1 MAMRAV
7 DFYALPVSMSSG
19 EYPLFTDA
27 GAPSTYLKHTLS
39 TVKVTYD
46 MDQDLTVPT
55 FDGYEEISMVHIGGI
70 GYYWVVGVEIS
81 TIYNESIVF
90 HLRYCAISSNIR
102 TGESVK
108 GIWTRR
114 PTIDPKVQQTISNSA
129 MTARL
134 LGHLPTMSGVLMLTN
149 KLQGDTKQVFW
160 VQITSSNYINS
171 SGGVTSG
178 RITRYGT
185 FAVNISE
192 STGVGGF
199 LAYSSTATSA
209 DNTYLAYPTIG
220 DIFNNLTAVTGIEA
234 SSVLDIS
241 VIPICPYMFS
251 ERGWTSSDGTTT
263 YHGNYITLDNR
274 SGDEIIPTIGK
285 DVTYNPIVSGGVK
298 QTFKF
303 RIYNLDINTSI
314 DTFIGAYYPVERTS
328 DTLSFNLSNF
338 YQNVGQIEIRNWEGN
353 AIGTLPNIGSVRSLS
368 IRYISDSTGIYT
380 IIHDSY
386 SNSHYVMPCGK
397 IPWVGTQWDT
407 YKAYSM
413 DTDRKSIEFAQ
424 AQYDKQFQSDMAN
437 AAFNGVLGAGVAGM
451 SGNVTAAAVGGLT
464 SLASGV
470 VSGYLGREM
479 NNMKLAQDQELT
491 EMRIKASPAIAYST
505 SYGLNQIK
513 LMEMYGGGIYVL
525 IPYDVD
531 TDYHANYV
539 TEFGYPTEGVQT
551 LTIKA
556 GYYKGRILTT
566 DDMTG
571 VIFNRLQEEFNNGL
585 KLKQF

>member
-27 GAPSTYLKHTLS
+27 GAPSTYLKHSLS
-39 TVKVTYD
+39 TVKVTND
-46 MDQDLTVPT
+46 MDQDLIVPT
-55 FDGYEEISMVHIGGI
+55 FDGYETISMVYIGGI
-70 GYYWVVGVEIS
+70 GYYWVVGVDTS
-81 TIYNESIVF
+81 TIYNETIVF

-114 PTIDPKVQQTISNSA
+114 PTYDPKVQQVISNAS
-129 MTARL
+129 MRSIL
-134 LGHLPTMSGVLMLTN
+134 LAKLPTMSAAYMVSNRNIGS
-149 KLQGDTKQVFW
+149 GIQVFW

-171 SGGVTSG
+171 SGSVTTG
-178 RITRYGT
+178 KITRYGC
-185 FAVNISE
+185 FAANLRDASA
-192 STGVGGF
+192 GF
-199 LAYSSTATSA
+199 VAYKNTSA
-209 DNTYLAYPTIG
+209 ESATTYCAYPTIG

-234 SSVLDIS
+234 SSVIDIS
-241 VIPICPYMFS
+241 VIPICPYIFS
-251 ERGWTSSDGTTT
+251 EHGWKVVTDEGTMT
-263 YHGNYITLDNR
+263 GNYITLEDSYGN
-274 SGDEIIPTIGK
+274 EITPSIGK
-285 DVTYNPIVSGGVK
+285 DVVRKPIISSGQNTTY
-298 QTFKF
+298 KF
-303 RIYNLDINTSI
+303 RIYNLDFNISI
-314 DTFIGAYYPVERTS
+314 DEWLDSYYVVERTS
-328 DTLSFNLSNF
+328 DTLTFSMAQYLQNL
-338 YQNVGQIEIRNWEGN
+338 GQIELRNWEGN
-353 AIGTLPNIGSVRSLS
+353 TIASIGNISTYRAFSV
-368 IRYISDSTGIYT
+368 RYISDSTGIYT
-380 IIHDSY
+380 VVNDSTLGL
-386 SNSHYVMPCGK
+386 HYVIPSAK
-397 IPWVGTQWDT
+397 IPWIGTQWDT

-413 DTDRKSIEFAQ
+413 DTDRKSIEYAQ

-451 SGNVTAAAVGGLT
+451 SGNAAAAAVGGLT

-479 NNMKLAQDQELT
+479 NSMKLAQDQELT

-513 LMEMYGGGIYVL
+513 LMEMYGGGVYALV
-525 IPYDVD
+525 PSDSGGEY
-531 TDYHANYV
+531 YENYSA
-539 TEFGYPTEGVQT
+539 EFGYPTEGVQT